1 VDSAVATGTFSI
13 PGSLYPS
20 FGTGGKITTGFGTGT
35 LDYGYALALQS
46 DGQILVAG
54 YSNAAGDYDFAL
66 ACYNAAGALD
76 SSFGTGGLATTPI
89 GAGSSGDYGYAV
101 AIQSDGKILMAGYAK
116 NGTDHDFA
124 VARYTS
130 TGSLDVSF
138 DSDGMVI
145 TAVGSG
151 DDIGYTIAIQS
162 DSKILVAGESGNDF
176 ALVRYNSNGSLDAVA
191 FGGGTGTVTTPIGA
205 NDEHGRAVAIQPDGR
220 IVVAGYAY
228 IDAWYDL
235 AVVRYWP

>member
-1 VDSAVATGTFSI
+1 
-13 PGSLYPS
+13 LYPS

-101 AIQSDGKILMAGYAK
+101 AIQSDGKILMAGYAS
-116 NGTDHDFA
+116 NGANNDFA
-124 VARYTS
+124 LARYNAN
-130 TGSLDVSF
+130 GSLDTSF
-138 DSDGMVI
+138 DADGKV
-145 TAVGSG
+145 TTNLGWEDEAYAV
-151 DDIGYTIAIQS
+151 AIQS
-162 DSKILVAGESGNDF
+162 D
-176 ALVRYNSNGSLDAVA
+176 
-191 FGGGTGTVTTPIGA
+191 GA
-205 NDEHGRAVAIQPDGR
+205 
-220 IVVAGYAY
+220 IVVAG
-228 IDAWYDL
+228 
-235 AVVRYWP
+235 